1 MKFLCY
7 TNESC
12 RIVDQLVRYLKR
24 QDILLC
30 QSQLKINHCPAK
42 VHLIGGNTLI
52 KRDAGMEAP
61 MSSSILEL
69 HETWSKYLRGAPRR
83 KTLPPPAEENLL
95 RYGKRATTNG
105 ADYNNLVYK
114 FDKPQEEQGFFIL
127 LRGDKQFKMPIF
139 ELIYL
144 SHFWQLESVGFPLH
158 ASAVIHHEGIYLFSG
173 PSGTGKSTVAT
184 ISENCGNTVLD
195 EDMVVVYNSD
205 NGRFSANAWGYST
218 MPSCLPIRGFFYLVK
233 DHINSMKPLPKH
245 HASRK
250 VWEQSFHIPGPAL
263 PGEMKRKL
271 FTRSSEFARNIPG
284 YELHFRKS
292 PDFWKL
298 IDAEIPFD

>member
-158 ASAVIHHEGIYLFSG
+158 ASAVIHHGGIYLFSG
-173 PSGTGKSTVAT
+173 PSHAGKTTAAELSAAGGDT
-184 ISENCGNTVLD
+184 ILD
-195 EDMVVVYNSD
+195 QDMVVVYNT
-205 NGRFSANAWGYST
+205 NEGFYSANAWGYST
-218 MPSCLPIRGFFYLVK
+218 MPSCMPIRGFFYLVK
-233 DHINSMKPLPKH
+233 DHMDGITPLLRH
-245 HASRK
+245 HTARR
-250 VWEQSFHIPGPAL
+250 VWEQSMHIPGPAL

-271 FTRSSEFARNIPG
+271 FTRSSEFARTIPG

-298 IDAEIPFD
+298 IDAEIPCD